1 MNYLDPKLQAR
12 RTQIVEV
19 LEMVCE
25 SLELSNSQFTQA
37 KQRYEGVGAC
47 LAGSDDPVLR
57 AITIYLQGS
66 TALRTTVR
74 PIGVNEHD
82 VDLVAHVPDPDV
94 EISPAA
100 LKKAIGDCLR
110 ANGNYAPLLE
120 EMPRS
125 WRLSYANEFHMDIT
139 PSIPN
144 PNCRFGGELVPDKT
158 LKMWKASNPKGYKQL
173 FEERAKLAPV
183 IRIRK
188 HVALDS
194 ARASVEPYPE
204 AGGFKGILRRTV
216 QIVKRHRDIM
226 FVDEPDVAPLSVII
240 TTLASRSYEWCVT
253 NHEYD
258 NELELLFDVIRH
270 MPDTIEIRQ
279 VDGGVQSFIWNET
292 TADENFAEKWNRRPE
307 RAEAFYAWHG
317 RFCSDLAQLEAVS
330 GIDRLGDVLKG
341 LFGSRPATA
350 AIDSLTERVSA
361 ARRAGSLRVAP
372 AVGLSVGAMPVST
385 AVRANTF
392 YGSNR

>member
-1 MNYLDPKLQAR
+1 MHYIDPKLQAR
-12 RTQIVEV
+12 RTQIIEV

-25 SLELSNSQFTQA
+25 FLELSDSQFAQA

-47 LAGSDDPVLR
+47 LAGAKDPALR
-57 AITIYLQGS
+57 AISIYLQGS

-100 LKKAIGDCLR
+100 LKKAIGDWLR
-110 ANGNYAPLLE
+110 ANGNYAALLE
-120 EMPRS
+120 EMPRC

-158 LKMWKASNPKGYKQL
+158 LKIWKASNPKGYKRL
-173 FEERAKLAPV
+173 FEERAKRAPV
-183 IRIRK
+183 IRLRK
-188 HVALDS
+188 HIALDT
-194 ARASVEPYPE
+194 ARASVEPHPD
-204 AGGFKGILRRTV
+204 AGLKGILRRAV
-216 QIVKRHRDIM
+216 QIAKRHRDIV

-253 NHEYD
+253 NREYD
-258 NELELLFDVIRH
+258 NEFELLFDVIRH
-270 MPDTIEIRQ
+270 MPDTIEIRH
-279 VDGGVQSFIWNET
+279 VEGRVQWFIWNET
-292 TADENFAEKWNRRPE
+292 TSDENFAEKWNRRPE
-307 RAEAFYAWHG
+307 RAEAFYAWHK
-317 RFCSDLAQLEAVS
+317 RLSSDLAQLEAVS
-330 GIDRLGDVLKG
+330 GLDKLGDILKG

-350 AIDSLTERVSA
+350 AIDSLTERVST
-361 ARRAGSLRVAP
+361 ARRAGNLSVAP
-372 AVGLSVGAMPVST
+372 AVGLSVSAIPVST
-385 AVRANTF
+385 PVRDNTF
-392 YGSNR
+392 YGRGR